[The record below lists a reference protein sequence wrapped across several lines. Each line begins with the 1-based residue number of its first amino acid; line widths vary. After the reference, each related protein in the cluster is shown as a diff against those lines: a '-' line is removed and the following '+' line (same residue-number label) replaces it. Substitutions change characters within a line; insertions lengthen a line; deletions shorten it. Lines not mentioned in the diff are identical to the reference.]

1 MKINIYIVIYLLI
14 FMIFS
19 LSTIFSIGK
28 TDQFIK
34 QIIFWIVSFFILF
47 SSFYINYSNMIRY
60 PYFYILYIFSL
71 FILFLT
77 LIFPTKENI
86 WFNIG
91 GFYIQPSEFTRIIFL
106 LTLTLFISKNVDYLK
121 NNFFLFISFLIIS
134 PFIFFIGLQ
143 PDLGMILLYIL
154 TWIIIVINFISLRQI
169 LILFLIF
176 SILSLFA
183 WHFILKDYQKLRIIT
198 FLNPDI
204 DPLKYGYNSK
214 QLKITIGSAGFW
226 GKGFGNSTQAKL
238 GFLPAAET
246 DFILASFIEERGILG
261 FLIYSLVFLLLLK
274 TLIFESN
281 FIKDPLGQVFANILV
296 IHLAVKFLLTSAIN
310 LSLFP
315 IVGLAVPF
323 LSYGGSHLISDFI
336 LLSIWHNF
344 RYS

>member
-34 QIIFWIVSFFILF
+34 QIIFWIISFSILF
-47 SSFYINYSNMIRY
+47 SSIFINYSNLIRS
-60 PYFYILYIFSL
+60 PYFYIAYIVSIF
-71 FILFLT
+71 FLIMI
-77 LIFPTKENI
+77 LIFPAKNNI
-86 WFNIG
+86 WFNIK
-91 GFYIQPSEFTRIIFL
+91 GFYIQPSEFVRIALL
-106 LTLTLFISKNVDYLK
+106 LTLALFISKNVNYLK
-121 NNFFLFISFLIIS
+121 NNFFLLFSFLIIS
-134 PFIFFIGLQ
+134 PFILLIGLQ
-143 PDLGMILLYIL
+143 PDLGMILLYII
-154 TWIIIVINFISLRQI
+154 TWVAIIINFISLRQI
-169 LILFLIF
+169 LILFLVMAIF
-176 SILSLFA
+176 FVFG
-183 WHFILKDYQKLRIIT
+183 WNFILKDYQKLRIIT
-198 FLNPDI
+198 FFNPDL
-204 DPLKYGYNSK
+204 DPLKYGYNIR

-246 DFILASFIEERGILG
+246 DFILASFIEERGIFG
-261 FLIYSLVFLLLLK
+261 FLLYSLVFLLLLK

-281 FIKDPLGQVFANILV
+281 FIKDPLGQVFTNILV
-296 IHLAVKFLLTSAIN
+296 IHLAVKLLLTSAIN

-315 IVGLAVPF
+315 IVGLTVPF